1 MVINW
6 ICKYLATLL
15 IISLLSITFTFFKE
29 KLMNAKTPETT
40 KTIMTELVLPN
51 DTNTINNLRG
61 GKILHWM
68 DIASAIAAGKHA
80 EAVVVTVSVDQ
91 VSFQN
96 PIKIGDV
103 VTITA
108 KVVRSFNTSVE
119 VYIDVWAENLPT
131 QNKYKCNTAYYT
143 FVALDSNGR
152 PKKLPAVEPETE
164 EEKERFESALRRR
177 ELRLILAGRIKPKEA
192 EELKKL
198 FA

>member
-1 MVINW
+1 M
-6 ICKYLATLL
+6 
-15 IISLLSITFTFFKE
+15 
-29 KLMNAKTPETT
+29 MAKTPEST

-80 EAVVVTVSVDQ
+80 QAVVVTVSVDQ

-108 KVVRSFNTSVE
+108 KVTRSFNTSVE
-119 VYIDVWAENLPT
+119 VYLEVWAENLPT
-131 QNKYKCNTAYYT
+131 RNKYKCNTAYYS
-143 FVALDSNGR
+143 FVALDSNGK
-152 PKKLPAVEPETE
+152 PSVMPEVLPETD
-164 EEKERFESALRRR
+164 EEKENYHSALRRR
-177 ELRLILAGRIKPKEA
+177 ELRLILAGRIKPNDA
-192 EELKKL
+192 NELKKL
-198 FA
+198 FV

>member
-1 MVINW
+1 MIMP
-6 ICKYLATLL
+6 YLY
-15 IISLLSITFTFFKE
+15 S
-29 KLMNAKTPETT
+29 MNSKTPEQT

-68 DIASAIAAGKHA
+68 DIASAISAGKHA

-108 KVVRSFNTSVE
+108 KVTRSFTSSIE
-119 VYIDVWAENLPT
+119 VSLDVWAENLPT
-131 QNKYKCNTAYYT
+131 RERYKCNTAYYT
-143 FVALDSNGR
+143 FVALDSNGKS
-152 PKKLPAVEPETE
+152 KKVPEVVPETA
-164 EEKERFESALRRR
+164 EEKEKFESALRRR
-177 ELRLILAGRIKPKEA
+177 ELRLILAGRIKPKDA
-192 EELKKL
+192 SELKKL
-198 FA
+198 FAV

>member
-1 MVINW
+1 M
-6 ICKYLATLL
+6 T
-15 IISLLSITFTFFKE
+15 
-29 KLMNAKTPETT
+29 AKTPESTQ
-40 KTIMTELVLPN
+40 TIMTELVLPN

-131 QNKYKCNTAYYT
+131 RHRYKCNTAYYT
-143 FVALDSNGR
+143 FVALDSNGK
-152 PKKLPAVEPETE
+152 PKTVPEVAPETE
-164 EEKERFESALRRR
+164 EEKKNYESALGRR
-177 ELRLILAGRIKPKEA
+177 ELRLILAGRIKAQDA

-198 FA
+198 FF